1 MKGEINMK
9 EMEKILDT
17 LKGVTGIQSEYILL
31 FIVSIIALVIV
42 KLIAKVISHIYK
54 SGRHSGRDVF
64 KFNQR
69 LNLLANIILIFII
82 FIIWE
87 DYLDNVVTIISFI
100 SAGATIAL
108 REVIL
113 NLFAGIYIKVA
124 KPFVVEDRIE
134 VGDIKGD
141 VVLITAISFKV
152 LELGDR
158 VNGEQSNGIIVNI
171 PNSQV
176 FSSSLKNYTTA
187 FKYIWSEMKVNV
199 DLEADVNLHKKKL
212 YEIVNNNAVIK
223 SIPKK
228 MDKAI
233 DAASGDYRIYYN
245 NLKPI
250 IYTEYVD
257 NHIEFTVRFLV
268 HPKKERNVLDEL
280 WISIIKSAQ
289 KGEIKLY
296 KKA

>member
-31 FIVSIIALVIV
+31 FIISIIALVIV

-113 NLFAGIYIKVA
+113 NLFAGIYIKAA

-141 VVLITAISFKV
+141 VVLITAMSFKV

-187 FKYIWSEMKVNV
+187 FKYIWTEMKVNV
-199 DLEADVNLHKKKL
+199 DLEADINAHKKKL

-296 KKA
+296 KKR

>member
-1 MKGEINMK
+1 MNDMD
-9 EMEKILDT
+9 KILDT
-17 LKGVTGIQSEYILL
+17 LKGVTGIQSEYVLL
-31 FIVSIIALVIV
+31 VIVSIMAVIIIKFINKIIN
-42 KLIAKVISHIYK
+42 KLYTTGK
-54 SGRHSGRDVF
+54 HSGREVF
-64 KFNQR
+64 KFSQR
-69 LNLLANIILIFII
+69 CNLVANIILIFVI
-82 FIIWE
+82 FVIWE
-87 DYLDNVVTIISFI
+87 GHLDNIVTIISFI

-113 NLFAGIYIKVA
+113 NLIAGIYIKAA

-134 VGDIKGD
+134 IGNIKGD
-141 VVLITAISFKV
+141 VVLITAMSFKV

-171 PNSQV
+171 PNSQI
-176 FSSSLKNYTTA
+176 FANSLKNYTTA
-187 FKYIWSEMKVNV
+187 FKYIWTEMKVNV
-199 DLEADVNLHKKKL
+199 DMDADINTHKKKL
-212 YEIVNNNAVIK
+212 YSIVNNNTVIK

-233 DAASGDYRIYYN
+233 DAASSNYRIYYN

-250 IYTEYVD
+250 IYTEYID
-257 NHIEFTVRFLV
+257 NHIEFTIRFLV

-280 WISIIKSAQ
+280 WIAIIKEGQ

-296 KKA
+296 RKA

>member
-1 MKGEINMK
+1 MGD
-9 EMEKILDT
+9 MEKILEI

-31 FIVSIIALVIV
+31 LIVSAIAVLVVKFINKIIN
-42 KLIAKVISHIYK
+42 KLYTTGK
-54 SGRHSGRDVF
+54 HSGRDNF
-64 KFNQR
+64 KFSQR
-69 LNLLANIILIFII
+69 CNLVANILLIFII

-87 DYLDNVVTIISFI
+87 GHLDNIVTIVSFI

-113 NLFAGIYIKVA
+113 NLFAGVYIKCA

-134 VGDIKGD
+134 VGNIKGD
-141 VVLITAISFKV
+141 VVLISAMSFKV

-158 VNGEQSNGIIVNI
+158 VNGEQSNGIIVNV
-171 PNSQV
+171 PNSQI
-176 FSSSLKNYTTA
+176 FSNSLKNYTTA
-187 FKYIWSEMKVNV
+187 FKYIWAEMKVNV
-199 DLEADVNLHKKKL
+199 DVDADINSHKKKL

-233 DAASGDYRIYYN
+233 DAASGSYRIYYN

-257 NHIEFTVRFLV
+257 NHIEFSIRFLV
-268 HPKKERNVLDEL
+268 HPKKERNVLDDL
-280 WISIIKSAQ
+280 WIKIIKENQ

-296 KKA
+296 KKS

>member
-1 MKGEINMK
+1 MK
-9 EMEKILDT
+9 EMNKILDT

-31 FIVSIIALVIV
+31 FIISIIALVIV

-54 SGRHSGRDVF
+54 NGRHSGRDVF

-69 LNLLANIILIFII
+69 LNLLANIILIFVI

-141 VVLITAISFKV
+141 VVLITAMSFKV

-176 FSSSLKNYTTA
+176 FSNSLKNYTTA
-187 FKYIWSEMKVNV
+187 FKYIWTEMKVNV
-199 DLEADVNLHKKKL
+199 DLEADINAHKKKL

>member
-1 MKGEINMK
+1 MQ
-9 EMEKILDT
+9 EMDKILNT
-17 LKGVTGIQSEYILL
+17 LKEVTGIHSEYVLL
-31 FIVSIIALVIV
+31 LIVSIMAVIIV
-42 KLIAKVISHIYK
+42 KFINKIINRFYK
-54 SGRHSGRDVF
+54 SGNHSGRDVF
-64 KFNQR
+64 KFSQR
-69 LNLLANIILIFII
+69 CNLVANIVLIFVI
-82 FIIWE
+82 FVIWE
-87 DYLDNVVTIISFI
+87 WHLDNVVTIISFI
-100 SAGATIAL
+100 SVGATIAL

-113 NLFAGIYIKVA
+113 NLFAGIYIKCA

-134 VGDIKGD
+134 VGAVKGD
-141 VVLITAISFKV
+141 VVLITAMSFKV

-171 PNSQV
+171 PNSQI
-176 FSSSLKNYTTA
+176 FSNSLKNYTTA
-187 FKYIWSEMKVNV
+187 FKYIWTEMKVNV
-199 DLEADVNLHKKKL
+199 DVDADADVNMHKKKL

-233 DAASGDYRIYYN
+233 DAASSSYRIYYN

-268 HPKKERNVLDEL
+268 HPKKERNVFDDL

-296 KKA
+296 KKS